1 MQINDLQRQ
10 KYEWQAQVE
19 EAEREAAELMAPTV
33 RQYQSELVV
42 LQEELDE
49 ATAKVTKNLKELEEV
64 RRRQTPLVGG
74 QGSHRHPYGQ
84 RWFVVSRRV
93 VSKDT
98 VGCTGMVVSTERC
111 RKTPLVA
118 PAWS

>member
-1 MQINDLQRQ
+1 MGVQINDLQRQ

-49 ATAKVTKNLKELEEV
+49 ATTKVTKSLEELEEV
-64 RRRQTPLVGG
+64 GADNAACREGPIVFT
-74 QGSHRHPYGQ
+74 
-84 RWFVVSRRV
+84 SR
-93 VSKDT
+93 SKF
-98 VGCTGMVVSTERC
+98 GNQIGLEFS
-111 RKTPLVA
+111 
-118 PAWS
+118 S